1 MSSPLRHFSAVPGL
15 PEPRGPFSQAV
26 AASGHFLH
34 VSGQGPYDPQAGGFV
49 RGNIAEQTRLTLA
62 CIKRIIE
69 SAGASIQD
77 IIGAIQRVSAI
88 IGEIS
93 AASGEQSSGVAQI
106 GKAVAQIDQV
116 TQQNAAL
123 VEQSAAAAESL
134 KQQAA
139 LLVQAVSV
147 FKLAA

>member
-77 IIGAIQRVSAI
+77 VVSCRVYLQPLDKQTFAQMNAVYANFFGEHRPARTTIGAQLL
-88 IGEIS
+88 EIDV
-93 AASGEQSSGVAQI
+93 E
-106 GKAVAQIDQV
+106 IDCVVCLPQ
-116 TQQNAAL
+116 
-123 VEQSAAAAESL
+123 
-134 KQQAA
+134 
-139 LLVQAVSV
+139 
-147 FKLAA
+147 